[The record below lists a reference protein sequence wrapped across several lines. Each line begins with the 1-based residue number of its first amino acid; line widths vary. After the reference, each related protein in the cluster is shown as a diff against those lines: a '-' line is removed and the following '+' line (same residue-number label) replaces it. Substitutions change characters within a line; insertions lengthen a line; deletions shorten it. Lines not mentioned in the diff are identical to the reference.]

1 MKKNFLERL
10 KLIVAAAM
18 VSVSLTMSPQYALPV
33 HAATTCSSV
42 VTYPGTTITA
52 VNVREKAG
60 TKYKSF
66 GVVSANTGV
75 TILGLC
81 NNNGEDWYKVSVKVS
96 GTARTGYI
104 FASYVK
110 KAGSAKGIVNVANG
124 SYLNMRKSAS
134 TSSACVAKLYRGTKV
149 TITGIS
155 GAWYKIKIV
164 ENGTSKSGYASA
176 AYIKVSNSSTSTT
189 DSSTGT
195 GTAGTSS
202 TGSTGTTTGPYRLE
216 VLWGGTNESGASS
229 NTVFNTTPGYV
240 NANVTTSLNVRYMPN
255 VQSSILLSIPTKT
268 KVTVLG
274 IEGEWYKI
282 KVTYGGKT
290 VTGYVVKKYI
300 TLGSENTQTPS
311 DPVVVP
317 PVNTTEQAAY
327 VNSSVTSYLNV
338 RDAAN
343 TSGKVLATIPYKT
356 IVTVLG
362 TSGDWYKIKF
372 TYNGKTI
379 TGYAAKKYI
388 TIGTLPSD
396 NNNNNNSNSNTTT
409 ETDNVAFETLLK
421 KFPES
426 YQSSLKSLHA
436 TYPKWKFVAV
446 QTNLDW
452 SAVIANES
460 IVGRNVIQ
468 SNYPRGTSSLAP
480 FSYLSTASGAYNW
493 STDSY
498 VVKDGVNWYSADS
511 KVIAHYMDPR
521 NFLNSTDIFQFEA
534 LAYDSSQKPTVVQS
548 ILSNTFMKGN
558 YSVVDSATNKVVT
571 GSYKQAFMDAGTKAK
586 ASPYFLATRCKQ
598 EVGLNGSNSTS
609 GKYPGY
615 EGIYNYYNIGA
626 FDGSNAV
633 AQGLNWARTGTS
645 YGKPWTNPYKSIVG
659 GAQYIASN
667 YINVG
672 QNTLYLQK
680 FNVNPSDPSKLYTHQ
695 YMTNVQ
701 APYSEGRTTRSAYN
715 NLGILSEEMVFYI
728 PVYNNM
734 PSKPCALP
742 SSAGNPNPFLSS
754 ITVNG
759 QDKNFGLT
767 PTFSKP
773 DSTGFL
779 SNNTYT
785 IVVPSNVSSVVV
797 SATTVSRF
805 ATVSGTGTYT
815 LGASGTTKKITL
827 TGKAQNGK
835 TQTYTVQITRK

>member
-1 MKKNFLERL
+1 MKKTFLERM
-10 KLIVAAAM
+10 KLVVGALVLAL
-18 VSVSLTMSPQYALPV
+18 SLTVSPQCSLPV

-42 VTYPGTTITA
+42 VSYPGTTIST
-52 VNVREKAG
+52 VYLRTKAG
-60 TKYKSF
+60 TKYKAY
-66 GVVSANTGV
+66 GVVPANSSV
-75 TILGLC
+75 TILGVC
-81 NNNGEDWYKVSVKVS
+81 NKWYKVSAKVNGVS
-96 GTARTGYI
+96 RTGYLY
-104 FASYVK
+104 AGYVK
-110 KAGSAKGIVNVANG
+110 KAGSAKGTVNVSSG

-134 TSSACVAKLYRGTKV
+134 TSSACIAKLYAGTQV
-149 TITGIS
+149 TVTGIN
-155 GAWYKIKIV
+155 GAWYAISVV
-164 ENGTSKSGYASA
+164 ENGQTKSGYASA
-176 AYIKVSNSSTSTT
+176 AYIKINSGSAATGTNTGTNSSGSSGRPLVVETVADSSNSY
-189 DSSTGT
+189 
-195 GTAGTSS
+195 AGTVNISCVM
-202 TGSTGTTTGPYRLE
+202 LD
-216 VLWGGTNESGASS
+216 N
-229 NTVFNTTPGYV
+229 TPGYV
-240 NANVTTSLNVRYMPN
+240 NSNVTSSLNVRYSMN
-255 VQSSILLSIPTKT
+255 VQSTILMSIPPKT

-274 IEGEWYKI
+274 MEGDWYMI
-282 KVTYGGKT
+282 RVTYGGKT
-290 VTGYVVKKYI
+290 VTGFSMKKYI
-300 TLGSENTQTPS
+300 TLGNGGTQQPS
-311 DPVVVP
+311 DSVNTP

-327 VNSSVTSYLNV
+327 VNSLVTSYLNV
-338 RDAAN
+338 RDSAS

-356 IVTVLG
+356 VVTVLG
-362 TSGDWYKIKF
+362 TSGDWYKIKV

-379 TGYAAKKYI
+379 TGYAAKQYI
-388 TIGTLPSD
+388 TIGTLSSG
-396 NNNNNNSNSNTTT
+396 NNNNGNTNTST

-426 YQSSLKSLHA
+426 YQSSLRSLHA

-452 SAVIANES
+452 STVIANES
-460 IVGRNVIQ
+460 VVGRNVIQ

-511 KVIAHYMDPR
+511 KVIAYYMDPR

-558 YSVVDSATNKVVT
+558 YRVVDSATNNVVT
-571 GSYKQAFMDAGTKAK
+571 GSYKQAFMDAGAKAK

-598 EVGLNGSNSTS
+598 EVGINGSNSTS
-609 GKYPGY
+609 GTYPGY
-615 EGIYNYYNIGA
+615 VGIYNFYNIGA

-633 AQGLNWARTGTS
+633 AQGLQWASTGTS

-680 FNVNPSDPSKLYTHQ
+680 FNVHPTDASKLYTHQ

-715 NLGILSEEMVFYI
+715 SLGILSEEMVFYI
-728 PVYNNM
+728 PVYANM

-742 SSAGNPNPFLSS
+742 ASAGNPNPYLSS

-759 QDKNFGLT
+759 QGKSFGLT

-773 DSTGFL
+773 DSTGAL

-805 ATVSGTGTYT
+805 ATVAGTGTYT

-835 TQTYTVQITRK
+835 TQTYIVQITRK